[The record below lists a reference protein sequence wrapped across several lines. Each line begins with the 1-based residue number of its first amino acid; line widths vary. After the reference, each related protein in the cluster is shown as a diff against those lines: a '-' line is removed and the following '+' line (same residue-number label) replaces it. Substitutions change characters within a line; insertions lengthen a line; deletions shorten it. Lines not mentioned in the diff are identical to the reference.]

1 MSLIIS
7 FIITHPLILVQFYWI
22 LYVMWKLTGQLS
34 RNNACLRWH
43 LSSDFPLKRNT
54 VSTRVSNIPS
64 SYFTWKET
72 KLALLSLAI
81 VILNSWL
88 QMLFSKVHQVFEFLI
103 WRALQELISHDSLS
117 SFRPI
122 TVEKKLVKPI
132 KCTCLLMSIIHI
144 RHHITTGFFTTF
156 MSGSIDFIGEGNIW
170 Q

>member
-1 MSLIIS
+1 LENIKSEIPRTFLSSYQVRWIEFQILRKYIFMSLIMS
-7 FIITHPLILVQFYWI
+7 FIITHPLILVQLYWI

-34 RNNACLRWH
+34 RNNPCPRWH

-88 QMLFSKVHQVFEFLI
+88 QMLFWKVHQVFEFLI
-103 WRALQELISHDSLS
+103 
-117 SFRPI
+117 
-122 TVEKKLVKPI
+122 
-132 KCTCLLMSIIHI
+132 
-144 RHHITTGFFTTF
+144 
-156 MSGSIDFIGEGNIW
+156 
-170 Q
+170 